1 MTQDYVELASNIML
15 HPLSKLTLTHS
26 IAVSESDDSQ
36 VSTLIGDSTST
47 GTVQTFAAVYP
58 LHHLSALGFIKSPI
72 RCPSV
77 IERWSPYEVAVFEA
91 SLAEYGKDFFRVQKE
106 IGGSKTTSEI
116 VEFYYIWKKTSHYAK
131 WKKEYIPEY
140 LDVSEDEG
148 SSAKPNSKR

>member
-1 MTQDYVELASNIML
+1 MAQDYVDLASNIML
-15 HPLSKLTLTHS
+15 HPLSKLTSASS

-36 VSTLIGDSTST
+36 TSTPVGDSTNTASI
-47 GTVQTFAAVYP
+47 QTFAVVYP

-72 RCPSV
+72 RCPMV
-77 IERWSPYEVAVFEA
+77 IERWSPYEIAVFEA

-106 IGGSKTTSEI
+106 IGGSKSTAEI

-148 SSAKPNSKR
+148 SSGKPNAKR